1 MLIHATKSVLKKS
14 KSDNVHKVYQQHIY
28 VSKLVVSISGRVFIL
43 VENQGNSELVIL
55 RISPTVGVLSA
66 RKKGPKMKTTKKL
79 EVGNISS
86 KTWKFGSISWERQSH
101 VNPWNISNFFSWDSH
116 DGFCCDMLRWELQI
130 AFLLASESIVP
141 IVVFSI

>member
-66 RKKGPKMKTTKKL
+66 RKKGPKMKTTKNWKL
-79 EVGNISS
+79 ETYLQRLESS
-86 KTWKFGSISWERQSH
+86 GQSH
-101 VNPWNISNFFSWDSH
+101 GNVN
-116 DGFCCDMLRWELQI
+116 LT
-130 AFLLASESIVP
+130 
-141 IVVFSI
+141 